1 MKGWIRWKGLIA
13 FAVAVVVIVL
23 VWFLAVDAVVRR
35 TIEAAGTRA
44 VGARVDLAAADLSL
58 FPTGLTLV
66 GLAITNPEAPM
77 ENAVEVGK
85 MTMDLDPGYLI
96 RRKVIVNNLQVEGL
110 AFNTP
115 RKTSGEVPEL
125 ARKRREKKE
134 RRLAEAAK
142 AGVEK
147 VCGTFTMPSLS
158 QPDVEAILARE
169 SLASIAMAKELDQ
182 ALKAEQ
188 AKWEK
193 ELEQLADEKKLAEYR
208 TRIEKVKGSSG
219 SLGGMLGAAGEIQQ
233 LQADIK
239 KDLDRLKAA
248 KKTFTTDFST
258 YRDKVRNLSK
268 LPAKDIQRL
277 TNKYSLSP
285 EGLSNMSQLIFG
297 ERLCGWVQ
305 SAADGYGRIK
315 PYLAN
320 VSVGGKGKPEEQ
332 TPLRG
337 KGKNIRFAESPP
349 MPDFLIRNLKID
361 AALSVGKLTG
371 KAENVTLDQH
381 ILGRPMT
388 FAFLGREMKRIASLN
403 LAGTANYVKPDTPK
417 NEAKLTLKGLNLENL
432 SLIDDKVLPLAL
444 RQAIVNLNLNLETVG
459 NVLDA
464 ALKANFSGTEFS
476 AQTEA
481 TSSMAE
487 ALQTALS
494 GIKQFSLNADIAGT
508 LQAYT
513 VDISSDLDRILKSAV
528 GQLVKKEVAKFQ
540 AQLEQRISAKLQ
552 GPMQQAQSSLS
563 GLGGIEK
570 ELANRLDLGDNL
582 LKGLKLPF

>member
-1 MKGWIRWKGLIA
+1 MKGFIRWKGLIA
-13 FAVAVVVIVL
+13 FAVAVVAIAL
-23 VWFLAVDAVVRR
+23 VWFLVVDAVVRR
-35 TIEAAGTRA
+35 VIETAGTRA

-58 FPTGLTLV
+58 FPAGLTLV
-66 GLAITNPEAPM
+66 GLAVTNPDAPM

-85 MTMDLDPGYLI
+85 MSMDLDPGYLI

-110 AFNTP
+110 EFNTP

-134 RRLAEAAK
+134 RRLAETAK

-158 QPDVEAILARE
+158 KPDVKAILAKE
-169 SLASIAMAKELDQ
+169 SLDSVAMAKELDQ

-188 AKWEK
+188 EKWKK
-193 ELEQLADEKKLAEYR
+193 ELERLADEKTLAEYKA
-208 TRIEKVKGSSG
+208 RIEKIKGSGG
-219 SLGGMLGAAGEIQQ
+219 SLGAILGSAGEVQQ

-248 KKTFTTDFST
+248 KKAFTTDFNA
-258 YRDKVRNLSK
+258 YQNKVRNLAK
-268 LPAKDIQRL
+268 APVKDIQRL

-285 EGLSNMSQLIFG
+285 DGLSNMSQLIFG
-297 ERLCGWVQ
+297 QRLCGWTQ
-305 SAADGYGRIK
+305 TAAEWYGKIK

-320 VSVGGKGKPEEQ
+320 ISVGGKGKPEEQ

-349 MPDFLIRNLKID
+349 MPDFLVRNLKID
-361 AALSVGKLTG
+361 AAFPVGKLTG
-371 KAENVTLDQH
+371 KAENITLDQH

-403 LAGTANYVKPDTPK
+403 LSGTANYVKPDAPR
-417 NEAKLTLKGLNLENL
+417 NDAKLTVKGLGLENL
-432 SLIDDKVLPLAL
+432 SLIDDNVLPLAL
-444 RQAIVNLNLNLETVG
+444 RQATGNLNLNLETVG

-464 ALKANFSGTEFS
+464 ALKANFSSVEFD
-476 AQTEA
+476 AQTVGEA
-481 TSSMAE
+481 AMAE
-487 ALQTALS
+487 ALQKALA
-494 GIKQFSLNADIAGT
+494 GIDQFSLNADIAGT

-513 VDISSDLDRILKSAV
+513 VDISSDLDKILKSAV
-528 GQLVKKEVAKFQ
+528 GQLVKKEVAKFR
-540 AQLEQRISAKLQ
+540 AKLEQKISAQLQ

-563 GLGGIEK
+563 GLGGIET
-570 ELANRLDLGDNL
+570 ELANRLNLGDNL

>member
-1 MKGWIRWKGLIA
+1 MKGMIRWKGLIA
-13 FAVAVVVIVL
+13 FAVTVVAIAL
-23 VWFLAVDAVVRR
+23 VWFLVVDAVVRR
-35 TIEAAGTRA
+35 VIETAGTRA
-44 VGARVDLAAADLSL
+44 VGARVDLAEADLTL

-66 GLAITNPEAPM
+66 GLAVTNPDAPM

-110 AFNTP
+110 EFDTP

-125 ARKRREKKE
+125 ARKRGEKKE
-134 RRLAEAAK
+134 RQLAETAK

-158 QPDVEAILARE
+158 KPDVEAILAKE
-169 SLASIAMAKELDQ
+169 SLESIAMAKELDQ
-182 ALKAEQ
+182 ELKTEQ
-188 AKWEK
+188 KKWEK
-193 ELEQLADEKKLAEYR
+193 ELERLADKETLAEYEA
-208 TRIEKVKGSSG
+208 RIEKIKGSGG
-219 SLGGMLGAAGEIQQ
+219 SLGSILGAAGEVQQ
-233 LQADIK
+233 LQSDIK

-248 KKTFTTDFST
+248 KKTITTDFND
-258 YRDKVRNLSK
+258 YQARVRNLAK
-268 LPAKDIQRL
+268 APARDIRRL
-277 TNKYSLSP
+277 TNKYSISP

-297 ERLCGWVQ
+297 QRLCGWVQ
-305 SAADGYGRIK
+305 TASDWYGRIK

-320 VSVGGKGKPEEQ
+320 VSAGGKEKPEEQ

-371 KAENVTLDQH
+371 KAENVTLDQRT
-381 ILGRPMT
+381 LGRPMT
-388 FAFLGREMKRIASLN
+388 FAFLGREMKHIDSLN
-403 LAGTANYVKPDTPK
+403 LAGTANYVKPDMPK
-417 NEAKLTLKGLNLENL
+417 NEAKLTVKGLGLENL
-432 SLIDDKVLPLAL
+432 SLIDDDVLPLVL
-444 RQAIVNLNLNLETVG
+444 RQATGNLNLNLETVG

-464 ALKANFSGTEFS
+464 ALKANFSRAEFD
-476 AQTEA
+476 AEGVGKGA
-481 TSSMAE
+481 IAE
-487 ALQTALS
+487 ALQKALS
-494 GIKQFSLNADIAGT
+494 GVDQFSLNADIAGT

-513 VDISSDLDRILKSAV
+513 VDISSDLDKILKSAA

-540 AQLEQRISAKLQ
+540 AQLEQKISAKLQ
-552 GPMQQAQSSLS
+552 GPMKQTQSSLS
-563 GLGGIEK
+563 GLGGIET
-570 ELANRLDLGDNL
+570 ELANRLDLGNNL

>member
-13 FAVAVVVIVL
+13 FAVAVVMIAL

-35 TIEAAGTRA
+35 VIETAGTRA

-58 FPTGLTLV
+58 FPTGLTLA
-66 GLAITNPEAPM
+66 GLAVTNPDAPM

-85 MTMDLDPGYLI
+85 MTMDLNPGYLI
-96 RRKVIVNNLQVEGL
+96 RRKVIVNNLQIEGL
-110 AFNTP
+110 QFNTP

-125 ARKRREKKE
+125 ARKNREKKE
-134 RRLAEAAK
+134 RQLAETAK

-147 VCGTFTMPSLS
+147 VCGAFTMPSLS
-158 QPDVEAILARE
+158 QPDVEAILVKE
-169 SLASIAMAKELDQ
+169 SLDSIAMAKELDQ

-193 ELEQLADEKKLAEYR
+193 ELERLADEKTLAEYKA
-208 TRIEKVKGSSG
+208 RIEKIKGGGG
-219 SLGGMLGAAGEIQQ
+219 SLGAILGAAGEVQQ

-248 KKTFTTDFST
+248 QKTFTTDFND
-258 YRDKVRNLSK
+258 YQARVRSLAK
-268 LPAKDIQRL
+268 APAKDIQRL

-285 EGLSNMSQLIFG
+285 EGLSNMSQLLFSQ
-297 ERLCGWVQ
+297 RLCGWVQ
-305 SAADGYGRIK
+305 TAAEWYARIE
-315 PYLAN
+315 PYMAKT
-320 VSVGGKGKPEEQ
+320 SGGEEKPEER

-337 KGKNIRFAESPP
+337 EGKNIRFAESPP
-349 MPDFLIRNLKID
+349 MPDFLVRNLKID
-361 AALSVGKLTG
+361 AALPVGKLTG

-403 LAGTANYVKPDTPK
+403 LSGTANFVKPDAPK
-417 NEAKLTLKGLNLENL
+417 NDAKLTVKGLGLENL
-432 SLIDDKVLPLAL
+432 PLLDEKVLPLTL
-444 RQAIVNLNLNLETVG
+444 RQATGNLNLNLKTVG

-464 ALKANFSGTEFS
+464 ALKANFSSVEFD
-476 AQTEA
+476 AQA
-481 TSSMAE
+481 AGKAAMAE
-487 ALQTALS
+487 AFQTALS
-494 GIKQFSLNADIAGT
+494 GIDQFSLNADIAGT

-513 VDISSDLDRILKSAV
+513 VDISSDLDKILKSAV

-540 AQLEQRISAKLQ
+540 AQLEQKISAQLQ

-563 GLGGIEK
+563 DLGGIET
-570 ELANRLDLGDNL
+570 ELANRLDLGNNL

>member
-13 FAVAVVVIVL
+13 FAVAVVMIVL

-35 TIEAAGTRA
+35 VIETAGTRA

-58 FPTGLTLV
+58 FPTGLTLA
-66 GLAITNPEAPM
+66 GLAVTNPDAPL

-96 RRKVIVNNLQVEGL
+96 RRKVIVNNLQIEGL

-115 RKTSGEVPEL
+115 RKTSGEVPGL
-125 ARKRREKKE
+125 ARKNREGKE
-134 RRLAEAAK
+134 RQLAETAK

-158 QPDVEAILARE
+158 QPDVKAILAKE
-169 SLASIAMAKELDQ
+169 SLDSIAMARELDQ

-193 ELEQLADEKKLAEYR
+193 ELERLADEKTLAEYKA
-208 TRIEKVKGSSG
+208 RIEKIKGSGG
-219 SLGGMLGAAGEIQQ
+219 SLGSILGAAGEVQQ

-239 KDLDRLKAA
+239 KDLDRLEAA
-248 KKTFTTDFST
+248 KKTFTTDFND
-258 YRDKVRNLSK
+258 YQARVRSLAK
-268 LPAKDIQRL
+268 APAKDIQRL
-277 TNKYSLSP
+277 TNNYSISP

-297 ERLCGWVQ
+297 QRLCSWVQ
-305 SAADGYGRIK
+305 TAEEWYARIE
-315 PYLAN
+315 PYMAKT
-320 VSVGGKGKPEEQ
+320 SGGGEEKPEER

-337 KGKNIRFAESPP
+337 EGKNIRFAESPP
-349 MPDFLIRNLKID
+349 MPDFLVRNLKIN
-361 AALSVGKLTG
+361 AALPVGNLTG

-403 LAGTANYVKPDTPK
+403 LAGTANFVKPDAPR
-417 NEAKLTLKGLNLENL
+417 NDAKLTVKGLGLENL
-432 SLIDDKVLPLAL
+432 PLLDEEVLPLTL
-444 RQAIVNLNLNLETVG
+444 RQATGNLNLNLETVG

-464 ALKANFSGTEFS
+464 ALKANFSSAEFD
-476 AQTEA
+476 AKTA
-481 TSSMAE
+481 GKAAIAE
-487 ALQTALS
+487 ALQKALS
-494 GIKQFSLNADIAGT
+494 GVDQFSLNADIAGT

-513 VDISSDLDRILKSAV
+513 VDVSSDLDKILKSAV

-540 AQLEQRISAKLQ
+540 AQLEQKISAQLQ
-552 GPMQQAQSSLS
+552 GPMQQAQGSLS
-563 GLGGIEK
+563 GLGGIET
-570 ELANRLDLGDNL
+570 ELTHRLNLGDNL

>member
-1 MKGWIRWKGLIA
+1 
-13 FAVAVVVIVL
+13 
-23 VWFLAVDAVVRR
+23 
-35 TIEAAGTRA
+35 
-44 VGARVDLAAADLSL
+44 
-58 FPTGLTLV
+58 
-66 GLAITNPEAPM
+66 
-77 ENAVEVGK
+77 
-85 MTMDLDPGYLI
+85 
-96 RRKVIVNNLQVEGL
+96 
-110 AFNTP
+110 
-115 RKTSGEVPEL
+115 
-125 ARKRREKKE
+125 
-134 RRLAEAAK
+134 
-142 AGVEK
+142 
-147 VCGTFTMPSLS
+147 
-158 QPDVEAILARE
+158 
-169 SLASIAMAKELDQ
+169 MAKELDQ

-239 KDLDRLKAA
+239 KDLDRLKASY
-248 KKTFTTDFST
+248 KSLKTDFST

-320 VSVGGKGKPEEQ
+320 VSVDGKGKPEEQ

-563 GLGGIEK
+563 GLGGIET